1 MICAWSATAFQSP
14 APRFLIVG
22 TDPILS
28 VLIAIPWKLLRPR
41 TKVLHWCFD
50 VYPDA
55 AIADRTLAPTGPAAR
70 LARALVRA
78 AYRRCDAIVD
88 IGPCMGELL
97 STHYRSPASR
107 LTLTPWALLEPP
119 SPLKIDLAER
129 SAIFGDA
136 RLALMYSG
144 NFGRAHS
151 YTEIVDLAARLS
163 DSSVRIAFSIRG
175 NRAADLEQAN
185 IKIVPFAAEDQL
197 AARLSAPD
205 IHIVTLREEWTGT
218 VVPSKFFGALAAGRP
233 VLFIGSQHS
242 SIAMWI
248 RQYQVGWVLGPETAT
263 ELQALE
269 PAQLTRLF
277 HHCHNVY
284 HQHFSK
290 EKAITAFHNQLSYL
304 H

>member
-1 MICAWSATAFQSP
+1 M
-14 APRFLIVG
+14 R
-22 TDPILS
+22 
-28 VLIAIPWKLLRPR
+28 
-41 TKVLHWCFD
+41 
-50 VYPDA
+50 
-55 AIADRTLAPTGPAAR
+55 
-70 LARALVRA
+70 
-78 AYRRCDAIVD
+78 
-88 IGPCMGELL
+88 ELL
-97 STHYRSPASR
+97 STHYRSPAGR

-163 DSSVRIAFSIRG
+163 DSSVKIAFSIRG
-175 NRAADLEQAN
+175 NRAADLEQTN
-185 IKIVPFAAEDQL
+185 IKIVPFATEDQL

-248 RQYQVGWVLGPETAT
+248 RQYKVGWVLGPETAT
-263 ELQALE
+263 ELRSLE
-269 PAQLTRLF
+269 PAQLARLF
-277 HHCHNVY
+277 HHCHTVY
-284 HQHFSK
+284 QENFSK
-290 EKAITAFHNQLSYL
+290 EKVIKAFNDQLEELSQPVSHPRL
-304 H
+304 SALIGG